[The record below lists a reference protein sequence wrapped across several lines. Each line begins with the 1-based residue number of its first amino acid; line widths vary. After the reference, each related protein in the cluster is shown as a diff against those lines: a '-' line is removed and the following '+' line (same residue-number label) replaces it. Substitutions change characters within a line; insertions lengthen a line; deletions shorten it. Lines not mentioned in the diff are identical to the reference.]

1 MLLLTL
7 LQFII
12 RSKCWTC
19 FKKQVLFSLMA
30 FSKSF
35 LKNSTCFPLTIIR
48 YSFLVRRIS
57 FSCLILQWLR
67 FNSSCLCFSKFK
79 LSIKFWMK
87 SLFLHT
93 NLSNV
98 DSKCVKLQSSF
109 SIISSVN
116 VLGSVLSSSGGGTIM
131 LSSIAMFLGSSSCS
145 TIVSSNTSFSNFG
158 GGLGFGES
166 SARIFSSISTRIS
179 KK

>member
-35 LKNSTCFPLTIIR
+35 LKNSTCLPLTIIR

-93 NLSNV
+93 NFSNV

-109 SIISSVN
+109 SIVSLAN
-116 VLGSVLSSSGGGTIM
+116 VLESSSGGGTIM
-131 LSSIAMFLGSSSCS
+131 LSSIVMFVGSRI
-145 TIVSSNTSFSNFG
+145 TSSNTSFWNFG
-158 GGLGFGES
+158 GGLGSGES